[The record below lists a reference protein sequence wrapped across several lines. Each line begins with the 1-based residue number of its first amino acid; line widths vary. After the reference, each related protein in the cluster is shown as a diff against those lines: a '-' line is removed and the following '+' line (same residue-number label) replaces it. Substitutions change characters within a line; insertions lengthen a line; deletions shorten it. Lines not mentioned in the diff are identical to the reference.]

1 MPLEKR
7 RGHSE
12 RTYDLQFGHTTQ
24 ESSGTMREAM
34 QEVCTAKAIDVRV
47 FGTQV
52 RNVTMSKDE
61 LPKA

>member
-1 MPLEKR
+1 
-7 RGHSE
+7 
-12 RTYDLQFGHTTQ
+12 
-24 ESSGTMREAM
+24 MREAM